1 MGINRNQ
8 HNDIW

>member
-1 MGINRNQ
+1 MGLNQNQ

>member
-1 MGINRNQ
+1 MRLNQNQ